1 MMRYAK
7 GSVDYAV
14 NLQSLHEMEELV
26 PMTLHERECLRRW
39 VKSGHDVDSN
49 PWHYFES
56 DNLEMNYLKARR
68 ILFGASHGPGIPG
81 NLILHGSLPPNP
93 RTFLPNKPRNFYT
106 LGYSFLPVLR
116 GLHLLLQTLFSCQ
129 VFSHFLS
136 KSSYIHVL
144 QPFFSHYFPFL
155 LHLLLQTCTYFCK

>member
-39 VKSGHDVDSN
+39 VKNGHDVDSN

-68 ILFGASHGPGIPG
+68 ILFGASHGAWD
-81 NLILHGSLPPNP
+81 SWEFDSP
-93 RTFLPNKPRNFYT
+93 RIISAK
-106 LGYSFLPVLR
+106 
-116 GLHLLLQTLFSCQ
+116 
-129 VFSHFLS
+129 S
-136 KSSYIHVL
+136 KD
-144 QPFFSHYFPFL
+144 FFA
-155 LHLLLQTCTYFCK
+155 K